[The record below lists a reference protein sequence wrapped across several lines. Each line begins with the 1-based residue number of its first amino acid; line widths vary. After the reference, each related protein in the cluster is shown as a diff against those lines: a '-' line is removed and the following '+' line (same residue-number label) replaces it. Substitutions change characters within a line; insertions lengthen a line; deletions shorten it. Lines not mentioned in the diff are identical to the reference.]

1 MKNLN
6 VKLAENFNVEFTN
19 VGFDEMGE
27 GTTEDDYDALLSHAE
42 LFIADL
48 AKKNIFPEK
57 DEVIS
62 IPVPSS
68 IGGKVGIT
76 ILSINLD
83 LDESMRLIYTFNKN
97 FELEKL
103 HITDVII
110 G

>member
-48 AKKNIFPEK
+48 AKKNIFPET
-57 DEVIS
+57 DDVICIDNNFSGQLTLNFS
-62 IPVPSS
+62 ID
-68 IGGKVGIT
+68 KA
-76 ILSINLD
+76 
-83 LDESMRLIYTFNKN
+83 RFIYDFNTCA
-97 FELEKL
+97 ELESL
-103 HITDVII
+103 RIEDLFLAI
-110 G
+110 